1 MYIVLLSGDKF
12 ASPSTRARAWARASA
27 APRRT
32 GDSFSRTGARTRLQS
47 RSARRTS
54 ECVFT
59 LILSVGPFLPSTYPF
74 VRAIRDENASLRAK
88 RLKSEINVWN
98 ELRDRQQD
106 VPQNNAENYRF
117 KKKKDINA
125 RFRRSGSLERTI
137 RYCRSFVSCTCAA
150 KQIETDGQC
159 FLRLVEKQVF
169 SQVWFASFPRT

>member
-1 MYIVLLSGDKF
+1 MYIVLLSGGKF

-32 GDSFSRTGARTRLQS
+32 GDSSSRTGARTRLQS

-59 LILSVGPFLPSTYPF
+59 RILSVGPFLPFTYPSDTW
-74 VRAIRDENASLRAK
+74 RNASLRTK

-98 ELRDRQQD
+98 ELRDRQQN
-106 VPQNNAENYRF
+106 VPQNNTKNYRF
-117 KKKKDINA
+117 QKKKDINA
-125 RFRRSGSLERTI
+125 RFRRSRSLERTI

-150 KQIETDGQC
+150 KQIETDEQC